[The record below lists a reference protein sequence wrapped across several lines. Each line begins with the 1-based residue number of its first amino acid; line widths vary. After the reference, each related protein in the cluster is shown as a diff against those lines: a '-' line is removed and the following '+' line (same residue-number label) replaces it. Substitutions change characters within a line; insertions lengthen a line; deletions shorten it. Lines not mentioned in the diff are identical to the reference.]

1 MPSPLELTYYIDG
14 VTWAFRAMYLFLK
27 ILVQRARRRRNL
39 AVVLVLTALVV
50 SILGNALTFF
60 YFEGR
65 ARPDLTAWDSIW
77 YSIISITTIGYGD
90 FSATTLGGRIGTIVF
105 ITVFGLVSFTS
116 ALGLL
121 VDWIVEF
128 RVMERIGMLK
138 LEAKNHLLIIHF
150 PNGDRVRQVVEEFV
164 SDPIHKKTDIVIVAA
179 HPESLPFSHKN
190 VSFVRGSPLEPET
203 YHRAAVG
210 TANKAIILGTGYD
223 DPNSDSAVAS
233 VAHVI
238 RHLNPQL
245 SIVAE
250 VLSPKHELLFGDLQ
264 NISLV
269 YTLQMGINL
278 LIQETQ
284 DPGVNLLTQVMTSNR
299 LDGTLASTRIDQP
312 PVVPLSYAN
321 VAKRL
326 LDDDVNLVGV
336 IRGQEVHLKFGDLYP
351 ATEDLLVY
359 ISSRRLEWSTLR
371 ESLA

>member
-1 MPSPLELTYYIDG
+1 
-14 VTWAFRAMYLFLK
+14 MYLFLK
-27 ILVQRARRRRNL
+27 IIVQRARRRRNL
-39 AVVLVLTALVV
+39 ALVLVLTALVV

-60 YFEGR
+60 YFEGPT
-65 ARPDLTAWDSIW
+65 RPELTAWDSIW

-90 FSATTLGGRIGTIVF
+90 FSASTLGGRIGTIAF

-128 RVMERIGMLK
+128 RIMERIGMLK

-150 PNGDRVRQVVEEFV
+150 PNLDRVRQVVEEFV
-164 SDPIHKKTDIVIVAA
+164 SDPNHKKDDIVIVAA

-203 YHRAAVG
+203 YHRAAVW

-238 RHLNPQL
+238 RHLNPAL

-269 YTLQMGINL
+269 YTLRMAINL

-299 LDGTLASTRIDQP
+299 LDGTLASTRVNQP
-312 PVVPLSYAN
+312 PDLPLSYAN

-351 ATEDLLVY
+351 ASGDLLVY
-359 ISSRRLEWSTLR
+359 ISSSRLEWSTLR
-371 ESLA
+371 DSLV

>member
-1 MPSPLELTYYIDG
+1 
-14 VTWAFRAMYLFLK
+14 MYLFLK

-39 AVVLVLTALVV
+39 ALVLVLTALVV
-50 SILGNALTFF
+50 SIFGNALTFF
-60 YFEGR
+60 YFEGPG
-65 ARPDLTAWDSIW
+65 RPDLTAWDSIW
-77 YSIISITTIGYGD
+77 YSVISITTIGYGD

-105 ITVFGLVSFTS
+105 ITVFGLVAFTS

-150 PNGDRVRQVVEEFV
+150 PNVDRVRQVVEEFV
-164 SDPIHKKTDIVIVAA
+164 SDPNHKKDDIVIVAA

-203 YHRAAVG
+203 YQRAAVE
-210 TANKAIILGTGYD
+210 TASKVIILSTGYD

-233 VAHVI
+233 VAQVI

-245 SIVAE
+245 GIVAE
-250 VLSPKHELLFGDLQ
+250 VLSPKHELLFGDLE

-269 YTLQMGINL
+269 YTLQLAINL

-299 LDGTLASTRIDQP
+299 LDGTLASTRVNQP
-312 PVVPLSYAN
+312 LDLPLSYAN

-336 IRGQEVHLKFGDLYP
+336 IRGKEVHLKFGELYL
-351 ATEDLLVY
+351 AAGDLLVY
-359 ISSRRLEWSTLR
+359 ISTRRLEWSTLR
-371 ESLA
+371 ESLN

>member
-1 MPSPLELTYYIDG
+1 
-14 VTWAFRAMYLFLK
+14 MYLFLK

-39 AVVLVLTALVV
+39 ALGLVLIGLMG
-50 SILGNALTFF
+50 SIMGNALTFL
-60 YFEGR
+60 YFEGQV
-65 ARPDLTAWDSIW
+65 RPDLTPWDSLW

-90 FSATTLGGRIGTIVF
+90 FSATTLGGRIGTITF
-105 ITVFGLVSFTS
+105 IALFGLVSFTS

-128 RVMERIGMLK
+128 RVLERIGMLK
-138 LEAKNHLLIIHF
+138 LEAKNHLLIVHF
-150 PNGDRVRQVVEEFV
+150 PNVDRVRQLVEEFV
-164 SDPIHKKTDIVIVAA
+164 SDSNHKKDDIVLVAA
-179 HPESLPFSHKN
+179 HPESLPFSHNN

-299 LDGTLASTRIDQP
+299 LVGTLASTRVDQP
-312 PVVPLSYAN
+312 PDLPLSYAN

-336 IRGQEVHLKFGDLYP
+336 IRGQEVHLKFGYLYP
-351 ATEDLLVY
+351 VADDLLVY
-359 ISSRRLEWSTLR
+359 ISTRRLEWSTLR
-371 ESLA
+371 ESLG

>member
-1 MPSPLELTYYIDG
+1 
-14 VTWAFRAMYLFLK
+14 MYLFLK

-39 AVVLVLTALVV
+39 ALVLVLTALVV
-50 SILGNALTFF
+50 SIFGNALTFF
-60 YFEGR
+60 YFEGP

-77 YSIISITTIGYGD
+77 YSVISITTIGYGD

-105 ITVFGLVSFTS
+105 ITVFGLVAFTS

-150 PNGDRVRQVVEEFV
+150 PNVDRVRQVVEEFV
-164 SDPIHKKTDIVIVAA
+164 SDPNHKKDDIVIVAA

-203 YHRAAVG
+203 YQRAAVE
-210 TANKAIILGTGYD
+210 TASKVIILSTGYD

-233 VAHVI
+233 VAQVI

-245 SIVAE
+245 GIVAE
-250 VLSPKHELLFGDLQ
+250 VLSPKHELLFGDLE

-269 YTLQMGINL
+269 YTLQLAINL

-299 LDGTLASTRIDQP
+299 LDGTLASTRVTQP
-312 PVVPLSYAN
+312 LDLPLSYAN

-336 IRGQEVHLKFGDLYP
+336 IRGKEVHLKFGELYV
-351 ATEDLLVY
+351 AADDLLVY
-359 ISSRRLEWSTLR
+359 ISTSRLEWSTLR
-371 ESLA
+371 ESLN

>member
-1 MPSPLELTYYIDG
+1 
-14 VTWAFRAMYLFLK
+14 MYLFLK
-27 ILVQRARRRRNL
+27 ILVQRAQRRRNL
-39 AVVLVLTALVV
+39 ALVVVLTALGV

-60 YFEGR
+60 YFEGP
-65 ARPDLTAWDSIW
+65 ARPDLTPWDSIW

-90 FSATTLGGRIGTIVF
+90 FSATTLGGRIGTIAF

-121 VDWIVEF
+121 VDWIVQF
-128 RVMERIGMLK
+128 RIMERIGMLK

-150 PNGDRVRQVVEEFV
+150 PNLDRVRQVVEEFV
-164 SDPIHKKTDIVIVAA
+164 SDPNHKKDDIVIVAA
-179 HPESLPFSHKN
+179 HPESLPFIHKN

-250 VLSPKHELLFGDLQ
+250 VLSPKHELLFGDLK

-269 YTLQMGINL
+269 YTMQMAINL

-299 LDGTLASTRIDQP
+299 LDGTLASTRVNLAPD
-312 PVVPLSYAN
+312 VPLSYAS
-321 VAKRL
+321 VAKSL

-351 ATEDLLVY
+351 AADDLLVY
-359 ISSRRLEWSTLR
+359 ISTRRLEWSTLR
-371 ESLA
+371 ESLV